1 MRRAAL
7 HILASVRKAFR
18 KAARTSAGTLAA
30 LGAALLCLAS
40 CSVHEWPDTGTLAL
54 LKLDFSFATDLPPYL
69 EIEYGTKTETSPE
82 DYDVRYKVKF
92 YPQLP
97 GGGYDSSPAELYS
110 LTLTKD
116 DITELNWSAVTALP
130 EGKWQIRCWADYVA
144 QGSSE
149 DLFYNTRDFSAITL
163 PDNHTAN
170 SDRKDAFLGSAEVE
184 LYRVGSREEPVTA
197 TLEMERPLAKF
208 QFIATD
214 LRQLTT
220 KVLRERMKHRGTSDI
235 DASGADATGTPVE
248 QSLDP
253 EDYYI
258 RFYYTSYM
266 PCVFNIYTNKPVDS
280 RAGVQFESGF
290 TPISD
295 GEVLMGYDYVL
306 VNGVESSVQVQVA
319 LYERGTDELLSLTP
333 SVTVPLKRSKV
344 TTVRGEF
351 LTLGAGGGL
360 SVNPDFDDEYN
371 VFL

>member
-1 MRRAAL
+1 MRRGFLHTVTAL
-7 HILASVRKAFR
+7 VV
-18 KAARTSAGTLAA
+18 
-30 LGAALLCLAS
+30 ALLSLAS
-40 CSVHEWPDTGTLAL
+40 CSVHEWPDTGTPAQ
-54 LKLDFSFATDLPPYL
+54 LKLDFRFATDLPPYL
-69 EIEYGTKTETSPE
+69 EIEYGTKAETSSDE
-82 DYDVRYKVKF
+82 YDVRYTVKF

-110 LTLTKD
+110 LVLTKD
-116 DITELNWSAVTALP
+116 DITELNWSAVTSLP
-130 EGKWQIRCWADYVA
+130 EGRWQIRCWVDYVA
-144 QGSSE
+144 QDSVD
-149 DLFYNTRDFSAITL
+149 DLFYNTQDFSAITL
-163 PDNHTAN
+163 PDEHTAGN
-170 SDRKDAFLGSAEVE
+170 DRKDAFLGTAEVN

-214 LRQLTT
+214 LEQLTT
-220 KVLRERMKHRGTSDI
+220 KVLRERMRQI
-235 DASGADATGTPVE
+235 DASGTGAMDTPSE
-248 QSLDP
+248 QRLDP
-253 EDYYI
+253 DDYYI

-360 SVNPDFDDEYN
+360 SVDPDFDDEYN
-371 VFL
+371 LFL

>member
-1 MRRAAL
+1 MRRGFF
-7 HILASVRKAFR
+7 HTILAV
-18 KAARTSAGTLAA
+18 LAA
-30 LGAALLCLAS
+30 VCLSS
-40 CSVHEWPDTGTLAL
+40 CSVHEWPEEGTPAL

-69 EIEYGTKTETSPE
+69 EIEYGTKTEPSPE
-82 DYDVRYKVKF
+82 EYSVRYSVKF
-92 YPQLP
+92 YPRLP
-97 GGGYDSSPAELYS
+97 GGGYDSSPAEPYS

-116 DITELNWSAVTALP
+116 DITELNWSAVTVLP
-130 EGKWQIRCWADYVA
+130 EGKWLVRCWADYVA
-144 QGSSE
+144 RGSAA
-149 DLFYNTRDFSAITL
+149 DLFYDTRDFGAITL
-163 PDNHTAN
+163 PEAHSAN
-170 SDRKDAFLGSAEVE
+170 TDRKDAFLGSAEVE
-184 LYRVGSREEPVTA
+184 LHRVGSREEPVTA
-197 TLEMERPLAKF
+197 RLEMERPLAKF

-220 KVLRERMKHRGTSDI
+220 KVIRERMKQRGTSDV
-235 DASGADATGTPVE
+235 DASGAPAE

-253 EDYYI
+253 ADYYI

-333 SVTVPLKRSKV
+333 SVTVPLVRSRV

-371 VFL
+371 VYL